1 MLYKVYFRVG
11 VEPDL
16 QCRYVHHASDA
27 EAWSE
32 FGYLNVV
39 SVWNVTE
46 GRRLRTNEP
55 PNGGRV
61 CPRN

>member
-11 VEPDL
+11 VQPEL
-16 QCRYVHHASDA
+16 ESMYVWHESDE

-46 GRRLRTNEP
+46 GRSLLSGSTRKAA
-55 PNGGRV
+55 
-61 CPRN
+61 